1 DPGPFDFKKFISKIR
16 GKMVFPIS
24 IGGAE
29 KPDLPE
35 SADQVEDLA
44 DQLYQNNE
52 EEGEGGYYPVGP
64 LGQSRLWHGGVHLR
78 AERGTPLYA
87 PFAGKVVAA
96 RMTDDCP
103 IGSRN
108 FVLLRHQVAVGAV
121 SVPFWTLLFHLD
133 GERDGPNA
141 PP

>member
-1 DPGPFDFKKFISKIR
+1 FVSKIR

-29 KPDLPE
+29 KPDLPD
-35 SADQVEDLA
+35 ATDQVEDLA
-44 DQLYQNNE
+44 DELYKNNE

-64 LGQSRLWHGGVHLR
+64 MGESRLWHGGIHVR
-78 AERGTPLYA
+78 AERGTAVYA
-87 PFAGKVVAA
+87 PFQGKVVAA

-108 FVLLRHQVAVGAV
+108 FVLIKHELSVGAAQV
-121 SVPFWTLLFHLD
+121 KFW
-133 GERDGPNA
+133 
-141 PP
+141 